1 MKRSILLQHHR
12 KMVNRM
18 LILNR
23 KLNESIQL
31 GDDIEIKIV
40 GIEGDQ
46 IKIGIDAPKSVDIYR
61 KEIYKKIQEE
71 NQEASTMSEDVI
83 KLLKNANKD

>member
-1 MKRSILLQHHR
+1 
-12 KMVNRM
+12 M

-40 GIEGDQ
+40 AVEGDQ
-46 IKIGIDAPKSVDIYR
+46 VKIGIDAPRSLDVYR
-61 KEIYKKIQEE
+61 KEIYLKIQEE
-71 NQEASTMSEDVI
+71 NQEAISMSKDVI
-83 KLLKNANKD
+83 NLLKNTKKD